1 MGAHIIKEFE
11 MMRNIFVLAFT
22 GVLLSSCAFFRPKG
36 EDRTYFYLTGKDIT
50 SESTS
55 EQVVNVIGRS
65 MTMAGG
71 NYEVQAYP
79 ITRSL
84 LQVEARELAR
94 SRGLT
99 EEQVEKVTLT
109 HEQEFLAQKTCFNIS
124 FAVVNFEQTSE
135 LEDWK
140 IHFIDAG
147 QDEYP
152 MLWRSEDLKRRSVRT
167 KIQRQEGNL
176 DRWLGHGIV
185 CTDSPFPLEKGFGLK
200 ITPKYVQWPFP
211 ASQKLR
217 WEFDYLEINDLGEEV
232 EVKKLKQDY
241 QPYRGW

>member
-1 MGAHIIKEFE
+1 
-11 MMRNIFVLAFT
+11 MMRNIVLTALS
-22 GVLLSSCAFFRPKG
+22 GVLLSSCAFFSPKD
-36 EDRTYFYLTGKDIT
+36 EDRTYYYLTGKDIT
-50 SESTS
+50 PETTS

-84 LQVEARELAR
+84 LEVQARELAK
-94 SRGLT
+94 SRGLS
-99 EEQVEKVTLT
+99 EEQVKKVNLT
-109 HEQEFLAQKTCFNIS
+109 HEQEFLAQKNCFNVS
-124 FAVVNFEQTSE
+124 FAVVNFEQASQ

-147 QDEYP
+147 LDEYP
-152 MLWRSEDLKRRSVRT
+152 MLWRDEDLKRRSVRT
-167 KIQRQEGNL
+167 KLQRQEGNL

-211 ASQKLR
+211 ASQKLL
-217 WEFDYLEINDLGEEV
+217 WEFDYVDTNEQGEEV
-232 EVKKLKQDY
+232 LVKKVKQDY